1 MPLERGQ
8 GKTEAKFLLC
18 VMRASLQQGPRPQ
31 VLSSAA
37 PGEPLPAAL
46 FGGGAAPVAL
56 GHVWVCSLRRKAVV
70 TALLLP
76 GLQPMHQFVP
86 RLFCTALCR
95 HVLETRRAASPHRA
109 PEGGLCLC
117 FLSLFEPASVPV
129 LVQAGRACSS
139 PVPVLLCC
147 LGAGKQLCCRGVCP
161 CLPVLSVPC
170 PAEGAESLL
179 LLVIVSARLGRE
191 FCSEQL
197 LGPSSLPPSAGTVC
211 AAQPWS
217 RIPFRSTNCVAAP
230 SSHVPRVAQT
240 RQGVPVLPVVRHAGS
255 EHLSPRFVS

>member
-8 GKTEAKFLLC
+8 GKTEVKFLLC
-18 VMRASLQQGPRPQ
+18 VTRASLQQGPRLQ
-31 VLSSAA
+31 VLGSAA

-46 FGGGAAPVAL
+46 LSGDGAAPVAL
-56 GHVWVCSLRRKAVV
+56 GNVWVCSLRRKAVV

-76 GLQPMHQFVP
+76 GLQPMHQVVP
-86 RLFCTALCR
+86 SLFCTVLCR

-191 FCSEQL
+191 FCSVQL
-197 LGPSSLPPSAGTVC
+197 LGPSSLPPSLCRHGLCSPALEPDSFPFHKLRGCPIQPC
-211 AAQPWS
+211 AEGSANKARRSCSSS
-217 RIPFRSTNCVAAP
+217 RKACRERTPLA
-230 SSHVPRVAQT
+230 
-240 RQGVPVLPVVRHAGS
+240 
-255 EHLSPRFVS
+255 